1 MRLSLPISVAHL
13 GLRGAFGA
21 LRPKPRQLTQASAAL
36 VAVCGALA
44 CTPQQVFIEKPCPP
58 VEYPVVKA
66 PVTAPPSDEAV
77 PRTLEIKLS
86 PARNDGGNVIAV
98 DVTMRFSVP
107 PVDFGNADPIVLHLD
122 PHVAGAATG
131 DRIDDLAAHDSEGS
145 LGLKRVTEGAQDKL
159 TRAEWRAERR
169 ARGPVTLNYRVQL
182 LAEDAARDEVIS
194 SAGGVLG
201 VGRALFLMPS
211 TTESYAIRVE
221 WELQSLGPDAHGN
234 SSFGGDASEVDGQ
247 PSILENA
254 VWIAGSLEEMTMR
267 SAGTSG
273 SSSSRFRMISLGK
286 TAFDVTE
293 VGPWANRVWLAIRP
307 VSAHA
312 PDFDLFVHSAGKTGK
327 RLELGVFGH
336 SAIAKS
342 ENDVKFAWPEKL
354 RLTEAFLRG
363 ARGTNVM
370 NQRWF
375 DEGFGTYIALD
386 ALRKTG
392 LANPADI
399 GAEIA
404 KRAERYFASRWWHT
418 HIINLMSARE
428 PDAVDQVED
437 RGLLFAAELD
447 AKIRAASA
455 GKRSF
460 VDFIRSLEPAPPANT
475 DTTDTPKATGINVA
489 AFTKALEKELGAD
502 AVTRYQAVVEFPS
515 AQTNLPDDAFGPC
528 FKKVK
533 KKIQREP
540 AEPGSKKRESV
551 DGFTFA
557 VVPKLPP
564 SCANVVT
571 PQVGG
576 LQKTP

>member
-1 MRLSLPISVAHL
+1 MH
-13 GLRGAFGA
+13 
-21 LRPKPRQLTQASAAL
+21 ASAAL
-36 VAVCGALA
+36 VAFCGALS
-44 CTPQQVFIEKPCPP
+44 CTPQQIVVEKPCPP

-66 PVTAPPSDEAV
+66 PVTAPPSDAAV

-86 PARNDGGNVIAV
+86 PARNEGSGVVAV

-107 PVDFGNADPIVLHLD
+107 PVDFGNADPILLHLD

-145 LGLKRVTEGAQDKL
+145 LQLKRVTEGEQGKPI
-159 TRAEWRAERR
+159 RAEWKADRR
-169 ARGPVTLNYRVQL
+169 ARGPVTLTYRVQL
-182 LAEDAARDEVIS
+182 LAEDAARDEIVA

-211 TTESYAIRVE
+211 TTESYDIRVE
-221 WELQSLGPDAHGN
+221 WELQSLGADAHGN
-234 SSFGGDASEVDGQ
+234 SSFGAYAPEVEGP

-254 VWIAGSLEEMTMR
+254 VWIAGPLDEIAMR
-267 SAGTSG
+267 SAGTNG
-273 SSSSRFRMISLGK
+273 SSSRFRMISLGK
-286 TAFDVTE
+286 TAFDTAE
-293 VGPWANRVWLAIRP
+293 VGPWANRVWLAVRP
-307 VSAHA
+307 ISTQA
-312 PDFDLFVHSAGKTGK
+312 PEFDLFVHSAGKAGS

-336 SAIAKS
+336 SAIAKA

-375 DEGFGTYIALD
+375 DEGFGTYVALD

-399 GAEIA
+399 GAELA
-404 KRAERYFASRWWHT
+404 KRSERYFASPWLRVPGA
-418 HIINLMSARE
+418 NLMALKDE
-428 PDAVDQVED
+428 TAVAHVED
-437 RGLLFAAELD
+437 RGLLLAAELD

-455 GKRSF
+455 GKRTL
-460 VDFIRSLEPAPPANT
+460 VDLIRSLEPTPPANS
-475 DTTDTPKATGINVA
+475 DTTDIPKATGINVT

-502 AVTRYQAVVEFPS
+502 AVARYLAVVESAS
-515 AQTNLPDDAFGPC
+515 AQANPADDAFGPC

-533 KKIQREP
+533 KKIQRE
-540 AEPGSKKRESV
+540 ESGSKKRESI

-564 SCANVVT
+564 SCANVVAT
-571 PQVGG
+571 QVGG